1 MFLGR
6 LVVSSFPS
14 IFGKNADEPLD
25 AAVVAERF
33 QIITSEFNEQT
44 SQSLTP
50 EEVASG
56 FLNVANEAM
65 SRPIRNAT
73 EARGFAPEKHNL
85 FSFGGAG
92 GRKSRPLTWLRD
104 LPADAQ

>member
-1 MFLGR
+1 MTDANLFLGR

-25 AAVVAERF
+25 AAVVAEKFR
-33 QIITSEFNEQT
+33 IITSEFNEQT
-44 SQSLTP
+44 SQSLAP

-85 FSFGGAG
+85 VSFGGAG
-92 GRKSRPLTWLRD
+92 GRKSRPFT
-104 LPADAQ
+104 